1 MRSQFLVRF
10 LAICIFLFVSL
21 YAGKVSSVQ
30 AAVQATYY
38 ASPTG
43 SGTTCSLASPC
54 SLSGVRDKVRTVNT
68 SMTGDIQVFLRG
80 GTYTLSTP
88 LTLDYRDSG
97 SNSYRVIWAKYSSEV
112 PVLSGAQSL
121 AGGWTIHDAAAN
133 IYKKTGVTAEFR
145 QLYMNDVAA
154 TRARIPN
161 VTNSDTFASYYD
173 TISGDVTN
181 KQYKIN
187 LTEISNWADFNQVE
201 MVVQPHWYHNRL
213 RLSSF
218 TTDTNYAYVR
228 FLSPDQDHAFDKSAP
243 NYASNAYYFEN
254 AYEFLDAPGEW
265 YLQTGTDTLYYKPLS
280 GQNMSTISVA
290 IPVTDVLMNVVGTAT
305 APIHH
310 LTVSG
315 LNFTYTGW
323 KSPSSNGVVMTQ
335 GANPLS
341 GPVVPGAL
349 QVTYAYELRVIN
361 NTFRHIGGTALK
373 LGNGLKDSQ
382 IVGNT
387 IEDVAANGIELKSPK
402 NASKDDLTE
411 RVLLGNNTITR
422 VGQQYTNG
430 IGIVGYFVNGVVIEH
445 NDISYTPYMGIQ
457 VGGQGGCNCST
468 GMANNRIQYNDI
480 HHVMQ
485 VHDDGGA
492 IYLLGRQPGTYV
504 LENYVHDIAKSSYAM
519 SSPVAGLY
527 LDNYSEFIT
536 MQHNVLASIQT
547 TTGASLTYEQ
557 TGIGAM
563 NNQWVNNG
571 TQDISVINQA
581 GAAVGYVEAML
592 VRLDANF
599 NGDVS
604 GSAPAGWSITNGDG
618 SVTTAEIPS
627 ATDKSV
633 LIAKAVST
641 STSTANKTLASS
653 LSGVI
658 IVKANIRAEQT
669 SAWKM
674 APYVIDSSGVQAVS
688 VGFDG
693 GYIKTYNGSTLTAV
707 QAFTAGT
714 WYEIQIVMDTNT
726 DLFDL
731 YVDGIRL
738 VTDANFRNPVTHI
751 RTISFG
757 IGTGHSGSF
766 YLDNV
771 QVLAP

>member
-1 MRSQFLVRF
+1 MRFQFLVRLLTVSITL
-10 LAICIFLFVSL
+10 LASLFIYNIS
-21 YAGKVSSVQ
+21 AVQ

-54 SLSGVRDKVRTVNT
+54 SLSGVRDKVRTVNA
-68 SMTGDIQVFLRG
+68 SMSGDIQVFLRG
-80 GTYTLSTP
+80 GTYTLSAP

-97 SNSYRVIWAKYSSEV
+97 TNSYRVSWSNYSNEV
-112 PVLSGAQSL
+112 PVLSGGQSL
-121 AGGWTIHDAAAN
+121 TGGWTLHDAAAN

-145 QLYMNDVAA
+145 QLYVNDVPA

-161 VTNSDTFASYYD
+161 LSNSDTFASYYD

-187 LTEISNWADFNQVE
+187 KAEISNWTDFNQVE

-213 RLSSF
+213 RLSSY
-218 TTDTNYAYVR
+218 TTDTNYAYVS

-265 YLQTGTDTLYYKPLS
+265 YLHSGTDTLFYKPLS
-280 GQNMSTISVA
+280 GQNMSTI
-290 IPVTDVLMNVVGTAT
+290 PVTIAVSDVLMNLAGTAAT
-305 APIHH
+305 PIHH
-310 LTVSG
+310 LTLSG

-335 GANPLS
+335 GANPLN
-341 GPVVPGAL
+341 GPVVPGVL
-349 QVTYAYELRVIN
+349 QATYAYELRISN
-361 NTFRHIGGTALK
+361 NTFRHLGGTALK

-402 NASKDDLTE
+402 NASTDDLSE
-411 RVLLGNNTITR
+411 HVLIGNNTITR
-422 VGQQYTNG
+422 VGQHYTNG

-457 VGGQGGCNCST
+457 LGGQGGCNCST
-468 GMANNRIQYNDI
+468 GMADNRIQYNDV

-504 LENYVHDIAKSSYAM
+504 VENYVHDIAKSSYAM

-536 MQHNVLASIQT
+536 VQHNVLSSIQT
-547 TTGASLTYEQ
+547 ATGATLLYEQ

-563 NNQWVNNG
+563 NNQWVNNN
-571 TQDISVINQA
+571 TQDTSVINQS
-581 GAAVGYVEAML
+581 GTSGSYVEAVL

-599 NGDVS
+599 NEGAS
-604 GSAPAGWSITNGDG
+604 GSAPTGWSITNGDG
-618 SVTTAEIPS
+618 SVTTADIPS
-627 ATDKSV
+627 TTDKSV
-633 LIAKAVST
+633 LINKAVST
-641 STSTANKTLASS
+641 TTTTANKSLAAS
-653 LSGVI
+653 LSG
-658 IVKANIRAEQT
+658 IVSVRANIRVEQT

-674 APYVIDSSGVQAVS
+674 APYVVDSSGVQAVS

-693 GYIKTYNGSTLTAV
+693 GYIKTYNGSTLTTV

-714 WYEIQIVMDTNT
+714 WCEIRIIMDTNT
-726 DLFDL
+726 DQFDL

-738 VTDANFRNPVTHI
+738 VTDASFRNPVTNI
-751 RTISFG
+751 KTISFG
-757 IGTGHSGSF
+757 IGTGHIGSF
-766 YLDNV
+766 YLDDV